1 MSKLCQC
8 KRTFIR
14 GEIMK
19 YGPAGTVEESTELTS
34 LIENIIE
41 TDCVCEKKEENE
53 NESNYTTS
61 PQSCRV
67 CGTTEVTTL
76 VHGACLSCIGV
87 LVRESVMKEKQSQ
100 YPCEHEF
107 KKRRI
112 SCDNGE
118 RGVLEESF
126 LLTLWC
132 YYKCG
137 LVTCKNPN
145 NTKL

>member
-1 MSKLCQC
+1 
-8 KRTFIR
+8 
-14 GEIMK
+14 MK

-100 YPCEHEF
+100 SPCEHEYREVCTTNIKF
-107 KKRRI
+107 GCVDL
-112 SCDNGE
+112 S
-118 RGVLEESF
+118 
-126 LLTLWC
+126 LWRC
-132 YYKCG
+132 EKCG

-145 NTKL
+145 Q